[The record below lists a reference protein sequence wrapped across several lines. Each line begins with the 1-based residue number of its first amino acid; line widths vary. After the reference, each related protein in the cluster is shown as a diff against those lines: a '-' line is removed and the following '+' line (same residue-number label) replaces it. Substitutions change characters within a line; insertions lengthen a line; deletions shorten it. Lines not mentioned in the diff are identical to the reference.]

1 MFKIEKNIIAV
12 SIGEKVLYVAHLQGV
27 ALSQKVVGLGKEG
40 FEGGDASMWGDKIS
54 TIVQGFGVKK
64 PATFCVI
71 PSNIVT
77 TKNIEIPSLD
87 EEEIRSIIDLQ
98 AGRHTPYSREEI
110 LIGYISIGVFQR
122 NYTKVLLIIANREVV
137 KARLE
142 ACELAGLHVDKVLFG
157 PECVATFYASILNI
171 ESEDDPIGIINISQF
186 STDFIVEHNKTVA
199 TCRNIPI
206 GMQSLINDGPAGRE
220 NLINELV
227 QSIDIYKNEDI
238 NKLPIK
244 YVLTT
249 DNEISRELAPVLRGK
264 FGVNVE
270 CVSYEKNIL
279 EDPESQSIKKYGKED
294 SFVSL
299 VAAAN
304 LGSEDLQV
312 DLMPEEI
319 KNQRAI
325 EEKGRQVIWTGVF
338 AMAIL
343 VLVCALFFMKIY
355 FRNVYLQELKN
366 EYHIKQYLVVQLDK
380 IAHRVR
386 IIKDYLLMRMVSLDV
401 LDELY
406 RLIPDQMYLQNV
418 VINEQGVVNIQ
429 GVSESMS
436 TVFAVVKA
444 LEDSELFKNVKTRST
459 TAKKDRGKDAAAFDI
474 VFKLEVAPDSPI
486 EEEMDD
492 VEE

>member
-1 MFKIEKNIIAV
+1 M
-12 SIGEKVLYVAHLQGV
+12 Q
-27 ALSQKVVGLGKEG
+27 
-40 FEGGDASMWGDKIS
+40 D
-54 TIVQGFGVKK
+54 
-64 PATFCVI
+64 
-71 PSNIVT
+71 
-77 TKNIEIPSLD
+77 
-87 EEEIRSIIDLQ
+87 
-98 AGRHTPYSREEI
+98 
-110 LIGYISIGVFQR
+110 LIG
-122 NYTKVLLIIANREVV
+122 
-137 KARLE
+137 
-142 ACELAGLHVDKVLFG
+142 
-157 PECVATFYASILNI
+157 
-171 ESEDDPIGIINISQF
+171 DDP
-186 STDFIVEHNKTVA
+186 T
-199 TCRNIPI
+199 
-206 GMQSLINDGPAGRE
+206 GRE

-227 QSIDIYKNEDI
+227 QSLDIYKNEDI
-238 NKLPIK
+238 NKLPVK
-244 YVLTT
+244 YLLTT
-249 DNEISRELAPVLRGK
+249 NNATSQELAPILREK

-270 CVSYEKNIL
+270 CITHEKKVP
-279 EDPESQSIKKYGKED
+279 EDLSSQSSKKYGKED

-299 VAAAN
+299 IAAAN

-338 AMAIL
+338 SMVLL

-386 IIKDYLLMRMVSLDV
+386 IIKDYLSMRMVSLDV
-401 LDELY
+401 LKELY

-418 VINEQGVVNIQ
+418 VIDEQGVVNIQ

-459 TAKKDRGKDAAAFDI
+459 TAKKDRGRDAAAFDI
-474 VFKLEVAPDSPI
+474 VFKLEAAPDGPV
-486 EEEMDD
+486 EVEVDD